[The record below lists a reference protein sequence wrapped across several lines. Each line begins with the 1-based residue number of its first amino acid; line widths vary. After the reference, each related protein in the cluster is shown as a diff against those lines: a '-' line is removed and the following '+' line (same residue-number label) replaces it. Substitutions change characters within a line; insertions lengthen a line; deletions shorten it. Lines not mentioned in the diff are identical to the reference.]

1 MLKTFASE
9 STFLDQELTVI
20 MLLSAAALM
29 AIVGQR
35 VKVPYTVTLVI
46 MGLGFAFF
54 PNFVDFEV
62 SPELIFGLLVPPL
75 LFEATLHLSWKR
87 LQADMFAVLL
97 LALVGTLAGTF
108 FIAWVI
114 WYFVGIPWLAAVAFG
129 ALISATDP
137 VAVVALFKTL
147 GVSKRLSVL
156 VEGESLFNDA
166 IAIVAFNLAVGAA
179 APGASFTMGE
189 AVGDFFI
196 VGGGGIAVGAVLG
209 IIVSQVI
216 LARVDDALIETTTT
230 LALAFGSFLVAEEFG
245 VIFGIDDFQLSG
257 ILSVVT
263 AGLIVGNVGFRN
275 TSPSTRITLDNFWEV
290 LAFLVNSMVFLIIG
304 LQINL
309 SELRPSAAD
318 VGVAVAAAVVARIFV
333 VYGLGAVHQRV
344 QPSRAIPRSYRHVQY
359 WGGLRGA
366 ISLALALT
374 LDDVGFSEEVVD
386 TVLLMT
392 FGVVLFTLLVQGTSM
407 GTLIDKLGLAGL
419 APNEQEQQIR
429 QARVFALQSGKAE
442 LEELGQS
449 GVLFRDMSQA
459 MVHTYDKQLA
469 EAQGRLGSHLGQ
481 HPELEIVMLFQAR
494 RDAVV
499 AERTAVA
506 DLGRRGLIGDSVAH
520 HLMADFDNR
529 LAALELIEER
539 WESDETIGG
548 GSNV

>member
-1 MLKTFASE
+1 MLHTLASE

-54 PNFVDFEV
+54 PNFVDLEI

-75 LFEATLHLSWKR
+75 LFEATLHLSWRR
-87 LQADMFAVLL
+87 LQADMFPVLL
-97 LALVGTLAGTF
+97 LALVGTMAGTF
-108 FIAWVI
+108 FIAWMV
-114 WYFVGIPWLAAVAFG
+114 WQFVGVPWLAAVAFG

-137 VAVVALFKTL
+137 VAVIALFKTL

-166 IAIVAFNLAVGAA
+166 IAIVAFNLAVAAA
-179 APGASFTMGE
+179 APGASFSIGT
-189 AVGDFFI
+189 AIGDFFI

-216 LARVDDALIETTTT
+216 LAKVDDALIETTTT

-245 VIFGIDDFQLSG
+245 LIFGIDDFHLSG

-309 SELRPSAAD
+309 SELRPSLAD
-318 VGVAVAAAVVARIFV
+318 VGVAIGAVVVGRIFV
-333 VYGLGAVHQRV
+333 VYGLGAVHRRI
-344 QPSRAIPRSYRHVQY
+344 QPSRAIPRGYQHVQY

-374 LDDVGFSEEVVD
+374 LADAGFEDDVVD
-386 TVLLMT
+386 KVLLMT
-392 FGVVLFTLLVQGTSM
+392 FGVVLFTLLIQGTSM
-407 GTLIDKLGLAGL
+407 STLIDRLGLAGL

-429 QARVFALQSGKAE
+429 QARVYALRSGKAE
-442 LEELGQS
+442 LEKLGQG

-459 MVHTYDKQLA
+459 MISTYNKQLA
-469 EAQGRLGSHLGQ
+469 EAQGRLGSHLGL
-481 HPELEIVMLFQAR
+481 HPELEIGMLLQAR

-499 AERTAVA
+499 AERTAVS

-520 HLMADFDNR
+520 HLMVDFANR

-539 WESDETIGG
+539 WETGATGE
-548 GSNV
+548 GSHDV